1 MDARN
6 SHPWVGRQRQRLALG
21 GISFRDMWWPVT
33 WSLHTGVPVLAVAR
47 ARPAEAWAVA
57 CLSFQGPDG
66 AGVGP
71 GVVTGAPPATT
82 TGPILTALWPWES
95 LRGF

>member
-33 WSLHTGVPVLAVAR
+33 WSLHTGVAVLAVAR
-47 ARPAEAWAVA
+47 ARSAEAWAVA

-71 GVVTGAPPATT
+71 GVVTGAPPPP
-82 TGPILTALWPWES
+82 TGPILTALCPWES